1 MDGSTRGFAMAE
13 PAVPDALV
21 SSSLPRESS
30 PPRARTWAANVPWFS
45 CLVFAILLICAIG
58 GEFLFPHDPN
68 ELDLARSFVPPVWH
82 MDGSWAYPF
91 GTDNLGRDVLTRIM
105 AGTRI
110 SLIVALYAIVLSG
123 GIGTIV
129 GMLAGYVGG
138 WVDSLIMRLVD
149 IQMSIPSL
157 ALALVLAAVLGPG
170 FETVVIVIVITYWTW
185 YARIVRGEV
194 LSLKERDYVAL
205 AKVAGCNTFTI
216 FRRHLLPNI
225 LNTLLVLATLQV
237 GQVIIFEA
245 SLSFLGLGIQQP
257 DVSWGL
263 MLADARNYMTNAW
276 WVITMPGIAIMLTC
290 LSSNLLG
297 DWLRDRFDPKRRQL

>member
-1 MDGSTRGFAMAE
+1 MADLTAAKTASAADSAIAGAPLRRRGAIAWGT
-13 PAVPDALV
+13 L
-21 SSSLPRESS
+21 
-30 PPRARTWAANVPWFS
+30 PWFAL
-45 CLVFAILLICAIG
+45 LVFPVLIVCALG
-58 GEFLFPHDPN
+58 GELLLPHDPN
-68 ELDLARSFVPPVWH
+68 ALDLGIAFLPPAWL
-82 MDGSWAYPF
+82 DGGNWAYPL
-91 GTDNLGRDVLTRIM
+91 GTDNMGRDLLTRIM

-110 SLIVALYAIVLSG
+110 SLVVALYAILISG
-123 GIGTIV
+123 GIGTAA
-129 GMLAGYVGG
+129 GMLAGYFGG
-138 WVDSLIMRLVD
+138 RLDALIMRLVD

-170 FETVVIVIVITYWTW
+170 FETVVLVIVITYWTW

-194 LSLKERDYVAL
+194 MSLKQRDYVAL
-205 AKVAGCNTFTI
+205 ARVAGCGTPTI
-216 FRRHLLPNI
+216 FRRHLLPNL

-263 MLADARNYMTNAW
+263 MLADARNYITNAW
-276 WVITMPGIAIMLTC
+276 WAITMPGLAIMATC
-290 LSSNLLG
+290 LASNLLG